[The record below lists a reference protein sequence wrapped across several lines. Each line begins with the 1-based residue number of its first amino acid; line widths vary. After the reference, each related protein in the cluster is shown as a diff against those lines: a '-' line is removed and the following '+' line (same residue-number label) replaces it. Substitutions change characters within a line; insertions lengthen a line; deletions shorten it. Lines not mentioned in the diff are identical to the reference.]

1 MKRVLK
7 IISSLFTRIKEV
19 IMPIYKGSTK
29 QGTIYVGGTKI
40 GKVYKGSTLVYSG
53 GEKQILLYSIGS
65 NLYTLGY
72 PSPNSNLVCTSAT
85 NLNENR
91 YLTAI
96 SGTIGNT
103 GSSITINK
111 GKSATYSGTSF
122 TDSNGNLFYIYQYSG
137 NMGYDYAF
145 VSPKQ
150 KLGDYIPTSYLSL
163 ISIKISAN
171 GSIGTYNYSNP
182 AFNSNISITIGNPL
196 STPIYIHRK

>member
-7 IISSLFTRIKEV
+7 IISSLFTRIKEF
-19 IMPIYKGSTK
+19 IMPIFKGSTK

-53 GEKQILLYSIGS
+53 GEKQILLYPIGS
-65 NLYTLGY
+65 NSYTLGY
-72 PSPNSNLVCTSAT
+72 PSPNSNLIFT
-85 NLNENR
+85 NANNI

-103 GSSITINK
+103 GSSITIST
-111 GKSATYSGTSF
+111 GQSATYSGNSF
-122 TDSNGNLFYIYQYSG
+122 TDSNGNLFYIYQYYGS
-137 NMGYDYAF
+137 MGYDHAF

-150 KLGDYIPTSYLSL
+150 KLGDYIPTALLYM

-171 GSIGTYNYSNP
+171 GSTGKIICSRP
-182 AFNSNISITIGNPL
+182 DLNSDISITIGNPL

>member
-1 MKRVLK
+1 
-7 IISSLFTRIKEV
+7 
-19 IMPIYKGSTK
+19 MPIYKGSSK

-40 GKVYKGSTLVYSG
+40 GKVYKGNTLVYSG

-65 NLYTLGY
+65 NEYTLGY
-72 PSPNSNLVCTSAT
+72 PSPNSNLVCTSQN

-103 GSSITINK
+103 GSSITINP
-111 GKSATYSGTSF
+111 GKSCTYSGTTF
-122 TDSNGNLFYIYQYSG
+122 TDSNGNLFYLYDFSG
-137 NMGYDYAF
+137 GYGQNHAF

-150 KLGDYIPTSYLSL
+150 QLGDYIPTTYLQI
-163 ISIKISAN
+163 ISIKISAD
-171 GSIGTYNYSNP
+171 GSTGSYNSSNP
-182 AFNSNISITIGNPL
+182 AFNSNRSITIGNPL